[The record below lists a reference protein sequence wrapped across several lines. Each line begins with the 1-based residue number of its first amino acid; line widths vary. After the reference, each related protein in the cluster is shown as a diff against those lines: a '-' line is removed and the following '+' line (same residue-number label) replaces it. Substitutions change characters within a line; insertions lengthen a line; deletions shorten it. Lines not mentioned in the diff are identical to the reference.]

1 MPHVTDVVDKIL
13 IAEHIRLDKQKCYI
27 RSIYTKH
34 VSNTARD
41 LLSVT
46 KLRQT
51 CRVTA
56 DILTQTNDQIFLR
69 QM

>member
-1 MPHVTDVVDKIL
+1 MPHVTDVVDEIL

-27 RSIYTKH
+27 RIYKKH
-34 VSNTARD
+34 VSNTARH

-46 KLRQT
+46 KPRQT